1 MPKFNVSPGINHV
14 GAYQV
19 SGQPFASGSINA
31 ASAVKIS
38 FPFVTRW
45 VIIANHATDQV
56 CRVGFSELGVAGES
70 EDAFFRVPPKV
81 TTANDKDMFHQT
93 NRLEFKVSEIW
104 LSGSNNVDVYAGLT
118 KIPASSTSTDKG
130 TNWSG
135 SAGVG

>member
-1 MPKFNVSPGINHV
+1 MPKFNIPPGLNHV

-31 ASAVKIS
+31 SAAVKVS

-45 VIIANHATDQV
+45 VIVANHATDQV
-56 CRVGFSELGVAGES
+56 CRVGFSELGVAGAS
-70 EDAFFRVPPKV
+70 ENAYFRVPPKSS
-81 TTANDKDMFHQT
+81 TAADKDMFHQT
-93 NRLEFKVSEIW
+93 QRLEFKVSEIW

-118 KIPASSTSTDKG
+118 SIPPSATITDKG
-130 TNWSG
+130 TSWSG